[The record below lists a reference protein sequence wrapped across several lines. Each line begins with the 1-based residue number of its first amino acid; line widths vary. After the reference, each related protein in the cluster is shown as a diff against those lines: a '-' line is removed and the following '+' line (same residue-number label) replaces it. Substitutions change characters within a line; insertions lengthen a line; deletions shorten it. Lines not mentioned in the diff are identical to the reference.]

1 MPIMS
6 PPALSF
12 CTTIR
17 CLSARMTSQEIQSP
31 AWSVSRNELHAIA
44 LYQRS
49 GEELLTASVEN
60 ERLRSQVMNILS
72 DRMAPQSSERV
83 EQALRAGRVAE
94 ILPRITPADTFYL
107 TAEFR
112 RLFSRETDSWGPSGQ
127 ELENISRLYPTEL
140 SWERLSQDFGV
151 PHPILAQSYARELLN
166 VKPFPAFEGYSSRL
180 LAESWDSS
188 NLYWGRLADEM
199 GYSPVMLNRLIP
211 ELTRRIVE
219 KIFATDVEDW
229 QAMLRA
235 MRETGDEF
243 RQGKIVLLSTT
254 GSTTSRR

>member
-1 MPIMS
+1 M
-6 PPALSF
+6 
-12 CTTIR
+12 
-17 CLSARMTSQEIQSP
+17 
-31 AWSVSRNELHAIA
+31 
-44 LYQRS
+44 
-49 GEELLTASVEN
+49 
-60 ERLRSQVMNILS
+60 
-72 DRMAPQSSERV
+72 
-83 EQALRAGRVAE
+83 
-94 ILPRITPADTFYL
+94 
-107 TAEFR
+107 
-112 RLFSRETDSWGPSGQ
+112 
-127 ELENISRLYPTEL
+127 
-140 SWERLSQDFGV
+140 
-151 PHPILAQSYARELLN
+151 
-166 VKPFPAFEGYSSRL
+166 

-254 GSTTSRR
+254 GSTTPRP